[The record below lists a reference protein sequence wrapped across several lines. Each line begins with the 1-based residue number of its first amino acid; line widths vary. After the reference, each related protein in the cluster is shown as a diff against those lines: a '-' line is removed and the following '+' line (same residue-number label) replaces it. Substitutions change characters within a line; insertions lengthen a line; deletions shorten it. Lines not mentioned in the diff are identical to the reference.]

1 MQQVQQ
7 TERFEQFLQ
16 QLQETNLTL
25 DAICDFNKIES
36 NVAEI
41 KLSLCVL
48 NSLIG
53 AQNLTDAVQLIWERD
68 KHAFEVLDI
77 LVAIRRKDNKA
88 VLDRQG
94 NLKKI
99 SHYFENTTQIIQ
111 FLEETGLA
119 EVLQQQKV
127 KDLVDYVF
135 GVETGMDTN
144 ARKNRVGKT
153 MQNFIAQHM
162 TNLGLSFRQ
171 EVESKEWPQ
180 LKEVLGD
187 DLKRFDFVVTTQ
199 QKTYLFEVNFYSSGG
214 SKLNEIARSYTDIAP
229 KVNAVP
235 GLEFV
240 WVTDGQ
246 GWYSAKNK
254 LQEAF
259 KFVPHIYN
267 LSTIETFLQSLK
279 EQQ

>member
-180 LKEVLGD
+180 LKKVLGD